1 MAIKLRLFSS
11 FEKKIRM
18 EIFWFKTFHIIGFVT
33 WFGGLFYLGRI
44 FVYHIEA
51 LSKEEPAK
59 SVLVEQFKLMEQR
72 VYKIIANA
80 GMMITFTFGTLM
92 LVFQPAY
99 LQSPWIHIKLL
110 FVILLLLYHLK
121 CKQMMKQ
128 FANDSF
134 KWKSFQLRLWNEV
147 PSFFLVIIVILAVFR
162 DQTNYLYLAIGM
174 VLFSAM
180 IFYFAR
186 AYKNRRETSDSRRQT

>member
-51 LSKEEPAK
+51 LAKEEPAK
-59 SVLVEQFKLMEQR
+59 SILVDQFKLMEHR

-80 GMMITFTFGTLM
+80 GMMITFTFGILM

-99 LQSPWIHIKLL
+99 LSSPWIHVKLL
-110 FVILLLLYHLK
+110 FVVILLAYHLK

-128 FANDSF
+128 FANGTF
-134 KWKSFQLRLWNEV
+134 KWESFQLRLWNEV

-174 VLFSAM
+174 LLFSGM

-186 AYKNRRETSDSRRQT
+186 AYRKRRQTSDSRR

>member
-51 LSKEEPAK
+51 MGKEEPAK
-59 SVLVEQFKLMEQR
+59 SILVEQFKLMEKR

-80 GMMITFTFGTLM
+80 GMMITITFGILM
-92 LVFQPAY
+92 LAFQPAY
-99 LQSPWIHIKLL
+99 LSAPWIHVKLL
-110 FVILLLLYHLK
+110 FVVVLLLYHLK

-128 FANDSF
+128 FANGTF
-134 KWKSFQLRLWNEV
+134 KWASFQLRLWNEV

-162 DQTNYLYLAIGM
+162 DQTNYIYLAIGM
-174 VLFSAM
+174 VLFSTM
-180 IFYFAR
+180 ILYFAN
-186 AYKNRRETSDSRRQT
+186 AYRKKRLG